1 MVSTTLWPA
10 VHILGS
16 QMYRAEQRVSLTIT
30 SLSLF
35 HFLSLFKFFGPFFW
49 ALFWLF
55 LTPLYAY
62 KGAQSPHVVLPQ
74 QIYPS

>member
-10 VHILGS
+10 VHILGA
-16 QMYRAEQRVSLTIT
+16 QMHRAEQRVSLTIT

-35 HFLSLFKFFGPFFW
+35 
-49 ALFWLF
+49 WLF

-62 KGAQSPHVVLPQ
+62 TGAQSPHVVLPQ

>member
-1 MVSTTLWPA
+1 MVSTILWPT

-35 HFLSLFKFFGPFFW
+35 HFLSLFKALFW

-55 LTPLYAY
+55 LTPLYGY
-62 KGAQSPHVVLPQ
+62 TGAQSPHVVLPQ
-74 QIYPS
+74 QIYSS